1 MLNNYPQDLRKFVT
15 PKAAIISQGNGL
27 KPKLCIATGMSNM
40 NVRRFSPLETE
51 KEKAVSP
58 NP

>member
-1 MLNNYPQDLRKFVT
+1 MLDDYPEGLPKFVC

-27 KPKLCIATGMSNM
+27 KPKLRITTGMSNM
-40 NVRRFSPLETE
+40 NVRRLSPLKTE
-51 KEKAVSP
+51 KEESVSA